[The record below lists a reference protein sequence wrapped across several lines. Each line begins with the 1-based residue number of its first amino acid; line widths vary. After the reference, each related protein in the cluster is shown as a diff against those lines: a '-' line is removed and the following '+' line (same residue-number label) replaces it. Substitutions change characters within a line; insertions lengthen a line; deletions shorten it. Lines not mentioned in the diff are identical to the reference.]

1 MRPSPDPKPSDPAPI
16 LKTATPPAPANADP
30 FIERLSPFRVA
41 PKLNRAARRRAA
53 RGVLTAFVLGLLLTT
68 ALPTNSSALTVF
80 DPLNYQENLLSA
92 ARALEQIN
100 NQVRLLQGQAQ
111 MLLKM
116 DQNLLRLG
124 STMSPDLLRSL
135 GDIQT
140 HLRAGEGIALQ
151 LRATEAAYDRLFPKQ
166 VSLALSA
173 DDMLRNAK
181 VRWDEQYAALR
192 RAALL
197 QGRIADGIEIDTRLL
212 GDAMARSRGAAG
224 ALEVAQAG
232 NELTALNVKQ
242 ALALQGLLAAQHR
255 AATIA
260 TARELAAEEE
270 GKQRFKSFLGN
281 GQAYT
286 ASK

>member
-1 MRPSPDPKPSDPAPI
+1 MPAAGSGTDPA
-16 LKTATPPAPANADP
+16 
-30 FIERLSPFRVA
+30 IERLSPFRLP

-53 RGVLTAFVLGLLLTT
+53 RRVLTAVALGLLVTT
-68 ALPTNSSALTVF
+68 ALPTASRALTVF

-124 STMSPDLLRSL
+124 STLSPDLLRSL
-135 GDIQT
+135 AGIQAQ
-140 HLRAGEGIALQ
+140 LRAGEGIALQ
-151 LRATEAAYDRLFPKQ
+151 LRATESAYERLFPKQ
-166 VSLALSA
+166 VSAALST
-173 DDMLRNAK
+173 DDVLRNAK
-181 VRWDEQYAALR
+181 VRWEEQHAALR

-197 QGRIADGIEIDTRLL
+197 QGQIGDGIDADTRLL

-232 NELTALNVKQ
+232 NELTALSVKQ
-242 ALALQGLLAAQHR
+242 SLALQGLLAAQYR
-255 AATIA
+255 ADTIA
-260 TARELAAEEE
+260 KAREIAAEEE
-270 GKQRFKSFLGN
+270 GKQRFKTFLGN

-286 ASK
+286 GSK